1 LKLLHIRRSG
11 SELAWE
17 NDQRENTSENG
28 SSDPDS
34 GNENTNEHNEP
45 KDESNSGDDLNMP
58 VYMTTYFSR
67 PIVPR
72 VNVPSRPH
80 ASESDLDNAERDLD
94 LEAAYQ
100 LQDLPDDLL
109 WFALWAFGPEG
120 IPSLKV
126 LAYGDFSYQG
136 RHRSTNAILCRN
148 EWKFPKPTGYIVTG
162 KEENTEISFRPIR
175 DSDTEMMELV
185 YENMDFLEACPVDP
199 ILMRQGPRPGR
210 EEW

>member
-1 LKLLHIRRSG
+1 MKLLHIRRSG

-34 GNENTNEHNEP
+34 GNENTNEYIGLE
-45 KDESNSGDDLNMP
+45 DESNAEDDLNIP
-58 VYMTTYFSR
+58 GYMTTFFSR
-67 PIVPR
+67 SIVPR
-72 VNVPSRPH
+72 VNVSSWPH
-80 ASESDLDNAERDLD
+80 ASESYFDNAERDLD

-109 WFALWAFGPEG
+109 WFAIWAFGPEG
-120 IPSLKV
+120 IQSLKV

-175 DSDTEMMELV
+175 DSDIEMMEMV
-185 YENMDFLEACPVDP
+185 HENMDFLEACPVDP
-199 ILMRQGPRPGR
+199 ILMRRGPRPGR